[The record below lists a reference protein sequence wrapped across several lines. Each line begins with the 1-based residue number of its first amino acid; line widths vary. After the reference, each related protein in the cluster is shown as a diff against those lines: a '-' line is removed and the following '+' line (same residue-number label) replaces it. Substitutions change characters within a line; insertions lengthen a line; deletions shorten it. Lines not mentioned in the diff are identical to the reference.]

1 MPYQPHDIDKCRS
14 SVGILPSGTGLF
26 KRVELNAFGPAAWL
40 CWCDA
45 PADVAARKCL
55 VTPSARPRAGA
66 PSPDASPPPSPPP
79 PPRARAMAPPAPVRC
94 AVPPSPPAAARP
106 RGADRAPLPPRAA
119 RCGRAPATAT
129 ASRCCPRP
137 GASGP
142 RFASRYGLAS
152 RGLEAVDSS
161 ETYGELWLG
170 THARGA
176 ASLDD
181 GTPLS
186 RWEGDLP
193 WLLKVLS
200 VGGARRRR
208 APDRR
213 LAAELHGAAPDI
225 YPDGNHKPKLVVA
238 LTPLEALAGFGGS
251 ELAACLRSNPEFAA
265 CVGPEAQLKL
275 HLATDEASRTAAVK
289 DVFASFMACDDAKAP
304 PPPPAASRASSA
316 GPSTAPRARSQYPG
330 DRAAMAPFFLNYL
343 LVAPGESFYV
353 APGEPHA
360 LVAGE
365 CLELA
370 ASSDNVVVAGLSDKR
385 PVDLDALLPM
395 LSYATGGPDV
405 EFGAHLSSA
414 PGSHTL
420 RYAPDVADFELTV
433 TSVDA
438 GAACRLEALPVPS
451 ILLVVA
457 GVGTTRSRPGP
468 DGSSPRRKHM
478 YDLAPG
484 TALYVTEG
492 AIHLYAVAPAA
503 SAGPLRFVRAS
514 ENLDAWRARGSPRE

>member
-1 MPYQPHDIDKCRS
+1 VLPKAW
-14 SVGILPSGTGLF
+14 GIRGRDS
-26 KRVELNAFGPAAWL
+26 RVA
-40 CWCDA
+40 
-45 PADVAARKCL
+45 
-55 VTPSARPRAGA
+55 
-66 PSPDASPPPSPPP
+66 
-79 PPRARAMAPPAPVRC
+79 
-94 AVPPSPPAAARP
+94 
-106 RGADRAPLPPRAA
+106 
-119 RCGRAPATAT
+119 
-129 ASRCCPRP
+129 
-137 GASGP
+137 
-142 RFASRYGLAS
+142 RYGLAS
-152 RGLEAVDSS
+152 RGVEAIDSS

-176 ASLDD
+176 ATLDD

-200 VGGARRRR
+200 VGRCQAL
-208 APDRR
+208 AAHPDRR
-213 LAAELHGAAPDI
+213 LAAELHGAAPAI

-238 LTPLEALAGFGGS
+238 LTPLEALVGFRRRS

-275 HLATDEASRTAAVK
+275 HLAADEASRAAAVK
-289 DVFASFMACDDAKAP
+289 DVFASFMACDDAKA
-304 PPPPAASRASSA
+304 RASLAALVGRLAGEQRA
-316 GPSTAPRARSQYPG
+316 GPSTAPRGPAWERKAARTVMRLVSQYPG

-492 AIHLYAVAPAA
+492 AIHLDVVAPAA